1 MSYRGWL
8 VIVILFALLFYGGIF
23 LIRTSYFYGETDRPC
38 IDIENEG
45 IPKFIN
51 TYFTEIDKIEY
62 IERFRSG
69 YGWNCPDD
77 FESCRIMAH
86 NYVPFDEYTD
96 DKEIKIFSPING
108 TIIEIWQIYINSS
121 GSWQPVEED
130 SATYIIIKST
140 EYPAFKIKINII
152 DIRNMGLQKGMKV
165 YAGQHLGYACTRYA
179 NTVTKL
185 RSFGIIISVN
195 ICPSGEM
202 KVSYF
207 DVMADKIFAD
217 YEARVASSREQF
229 IISKED
235 RDMDPLNCVIVPNV
249 GYLGES
255 FIYEKGNLPDWVY
268 FGKDPS
274 DFKIVYEI

>member
-1 MSYRGWL
+1 M
-8 VIVILFALLFYGGIF
+8 IVVLFALLFYGGIF
-23 LIRTSYFYGETDRPC
+23 LIRTSYFYGEPDKPC
-38 IDIENEG
+38 INIETEG

-51 TYFTEIDKIEY
+51 THFTELDKIEY

-77 FESCRIMAH
+77 FESCRIMGH
-86 NYVPFDEYTD
+86 NYVPFDEYTE

-121 GSWQPVEED
+121 GTWQPGEED
-130 SATYIIIKST
+130 SATYIIIKPSN
-140 EYPAFKIKINII
+140 YPEFKIKINMI
-152 DIRNMGLQKGMKV
+152 DIRDMGLQNGMKV
-165 YAGQHLGYACTRYA
+165 YTGQHLGYACMRYA

-207 DVMADKIFAD
+207 DVMTDKIFAD
-217 YEARVASSREQF
+217 YEARGAFSREQF

-235 RDMDPLNCVIVPNV
+235 RDVDPLTCVFESSV
-249 GYLGES
+249 GYIGES
-255 FIYEKGNLPDWVY
+255 WIYEKGNIPNWVY
-268 FGKDPS
+268 LGSDPN
-274 DFKIVYEI
+274 DFKMVY